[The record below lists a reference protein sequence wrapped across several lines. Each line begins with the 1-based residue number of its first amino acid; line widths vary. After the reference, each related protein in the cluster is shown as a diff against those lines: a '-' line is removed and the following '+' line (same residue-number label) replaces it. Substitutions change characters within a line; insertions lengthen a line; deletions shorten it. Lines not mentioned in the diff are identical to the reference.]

1 MTLFLSSDKRYG
13 SHTDRNGVVMAEQ
26 IELPKE
32 LVSFLESASEPHI
45 LMDRDH
51 RILAANSAYR
61 EKCGGTD
68 NVLGRTCF
76 QVSHRYH
83 VPCDQAGES
92 CPMATSLASGLR
104 ERVVHLHHAHGSET
118 YENIELAPI
127 RDANGEV
134 VYFVE
139 KFEPLAVARALAG
152 NDELVGRSP
161 AFTQMLEMVAR
172 VAPTETTVLLEG
184 ATGTGKELVAR
195 AIHDASPRAARPFIV
210 VDCTGLPENLFES
223 ELFGHEKGAFTGA
236 AMLKRGL
243 VEAANGGTLF
253 LDEVGDIPLL
263 MQVKLLRLI
272 ETGTYR
278 RVGGV
283 ELRRADVRL
292 ISATNVLL
300 KEQVDAG
307 LFRQDLYYRLNIFQ
321 ISLPRLRDRRVDLPM
336 LVDSLLRRVARSRTL
351 RLSQPALALLVAYDY
366 PGNVR
371 ELRNVLERA
380 SVMCDGEVIGP
391 EHLPDAIRNAG
402 KAGRL
407 PEPSATGVANGSCSL
422 TPVRG
427 IEDDLLRTFL
437 ATHQGTRKELALRLG
452 VSERTIYRK
461 LSRIAT
467 SSNMAFRSSQK

>member
-1 MTLFLSSDKRYG
+1 
-13 SHTDRNGVVMAEQ
+13 MAERV
-26 IELPKE
+26 ELPKE

-45 LMDRDH
+45 LMDREH
-51 RILAANSAYR
+51 HILAANSAYR
-61 EKCGGTD
+61 EKYGGAE

-76 QVSHRYH
+76 QVSHHYH
-83 VPCDQAGES
+83 VPCDQSGES
-92 CPMATSLASGLR
+92 CPMAASLASGSR
-104 ERVVHLHHAHGSET
+104 ERVVHLHHAHGNET
-118 YENIELAPI
+118 YENIELVPI
-127 RDANGEV
+127 RDANGKISF
-134 VYFVE
+134 FVE
-139 KFEPLAVARALAG
+139 KFEPLAVAQLLPGSDA
-152 NDELVGRSP
+152 LVGRSP
-161 AFTQMLEMVAR
+161 AFTHMLEMVER

-195 AIHDASPRAARPFIV
+195 AIHDASSRAASPFVV
-210 VDCTGLPENLFES
+210 VDCTGLPESLFES

-243 VEAANGGTLF
+243 IEAANGGTLF

-292 ISATNVLL
+292 ISATNLLL
-300 KEQVDAG
+300 KEQVEAG
-307 LFRQDLYYRLNIFQ
+307 HFRQDLYYRLNIFQ
-321 ISLPRLRDRRVDLPM
+321 ISLPRLRDRRMDLPM

-380 SVMCDGEVIGP
+380 SVMCDGEVISP
-391 EHLPDAIRNAG
+391 EHLPDAMRNAG
-402 KAGRL
+402 KTGRL
-407 PEPSATGVANGSCSL
+407 LDPIVKGVAEDTCSPTTL
-422 TPVRG
+422 RG
-427 IEDDLLRTFL
+427 IEDDLLRTFV

-461 LSRIAT
+461 LARI
-467 SSNMAFRSSQK
+467 